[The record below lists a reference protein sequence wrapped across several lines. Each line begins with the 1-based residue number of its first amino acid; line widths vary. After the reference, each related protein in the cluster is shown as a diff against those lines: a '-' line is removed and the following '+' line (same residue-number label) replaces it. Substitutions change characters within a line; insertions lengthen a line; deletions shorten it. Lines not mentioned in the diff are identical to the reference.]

1 MVDNWLWVDWLMD
14 IIMVCGLW
22 LISSITSVEFGVMSF
37 PFVCDFGLEAVVVV
51 GYVLDVLDAA
61 VGKSHRVGAMHVL
74 TVRFLRVAEI
84 GARVVVLDSVVE
96 GVRLGFLKYNV
107 ENNPIINAF

>member
-1 MVDNWLWVDWLMD
+1 MRF
-14 IIMVCGLW
+14 
-22 LISSITSVEFGVMSF
+22 S
-37 PFVCDFGLEAVVVV
+37 FVCDFGLEAVVVV
-51 GYVLDVLDAA
+51 GYVLDVLNAA

-107 ENNPIINAF
+107 ENNPIINAFWEIVFIFSLIFFPNHIYNLNT